1 MTPSLVRSL
10 GCTVVESNCEPD
22 GLFRGRPLEPRA
34 ENLSKLLTLVKQH
47 DADLGV
53 AHDGDADRTA
63 YVDENGNYIAGD
75 RILALICYY
84 LLEDRPGNTSDTN
97 YHQLRYRRRS
107 SSCQSHGDSNTCR
120 RACRNIE
127 DEGDERAHRRRGERW
142 ANSERLELGRGRPI
156 RCRTGFRN
164 HGLARS
170 KSSMEDAPHR
180 YYGDA
185 GDNDLFLND
194 NRGAFPFSLDIL
206 SLPNPTNFLDRGIAK
221 FRERPISKSAAHG
234 YGLRVGLARRFYSCE
249 RVTWIPRL
257 SS

>member
-84 LLEDRPGNTSDTN
+84 LLEDRPGNTIVTPIIT
-97 YHQLRYRRRS
+97 S
-107 SSCQSHGDSNTCR
+107 SVID
-120 RACRNIE
+120 
-127 DEGDERAHRRRGERW
+127 DVAHPVKATVTRTPVGEP
-142 ANSERLELGRGRPI
+142 AVI
-156 RCRTGFRN
+156 
-164 HGLARS
+164 
-170 KSSMEDAPHR
+170 
-180 YYGDA
+180 
-185 GDNDLFLND
+185 
-194 NRGAFPFSLDIL
+194 
-206 SLPNPTNFLDRGIAK
+206 
-221 FRERPISKSAAHG
+221 
-234 YGLRVGLARRFYSCE
+234 
-249 RVTWIPRL
+249 
-257 SS
+257 